1 LLVGLFR
8 YLSGPQID
16 DAVRLLMMLRL
27 LLMMMMS
34 STWWKYGEHAWWLL
48 FSGI

>member
-1 LLVGLFR
+1 LFR

-16 DAVRLLMMLRL
+16 DAVRLLMMLL
-27 LLMMMMS
+27 LLFMMMTS
-34 STWWKYGEHAWWLL
+34 STWWKSSEHAWLLL